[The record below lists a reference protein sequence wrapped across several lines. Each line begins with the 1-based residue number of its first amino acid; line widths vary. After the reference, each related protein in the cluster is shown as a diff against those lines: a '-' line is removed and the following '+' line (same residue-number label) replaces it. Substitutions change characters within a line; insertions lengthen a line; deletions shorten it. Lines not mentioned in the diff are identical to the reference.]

1 MRSEAI
7 STVSSDFSHFE
18 PRETI
23 ISRILSH
30 LKIHQNCKGR
40 RTGVDRNAMF
50 CQSTVETQAQN
61 AKHCELKCLDL
72 REITS
77 AASKPTKS
85 ALACRDRSGHCA
97 EKDFASRPICIQRNG
112 RRSLSLY
119 IYICTQRAR
128 EMCVCV
134 STCVHVKAHAPP
146 SHHRGWA
153 TSNPHPY
160 RTPSDPVR
168 ASSSRPASVRGKPLL
183 HKGPGNSLLLDQ

>member
-1 MRSEAI
+1 MPRFAEPATDSMRSEAI

-30 LKIHQNCKGR
+30 LNIHQNCKGR

-61 AKHCELKCLDL
+61 AKHCKLKCLDL

-119 IYICTQRAR
+119 IYMHTESERDVR
-128 EMCVCV
+128 VCV
-134 STCVHVKAHAPP
+134 HMCTRESARAAVAPP
-146 SHHRGWA
+146 W
-153 TSNPHPY
+153 
-160 RTPSDPVR
+160 
-168 ASSSRPASVRGKPLL
+168 L
-183 HKGPGNSLLLDQ
+183 GNK